1 MYYTTLTYPK
11 GGLLRFA
18 IHWTLEAVDF
28 NKITYFYSCIYIVYL
43 LYSAV
48 LSINYYQKN
57 IFYIL
62 PLVNLKKKT
71 KYFHYKIDCLYRILQ
86 GAAACL

>member
-28 NKITYFYSCIYIVYL
+28 HKITYFYSCIYIVYL

-48 LSINYYQKN
+48 LYSINYYQKTFF
-57 IFYIL
+57 IFCHL
-62 PLVNLKKKT
+62 
-71 KYFHYKIDCLYRILQ
+71 
-86 GAAACL
+86 